1 MKNNFPFLRLVKFNW
16 ILNCVFFWDCLLL
29 SRSFSIGQTATSEK
43 NKKQN
48 TGRPPQDPTSYLH
61 VGAAVVINLDSCG
74 HRWSLIAQVYQRS
87 SAGGQM
93 GRRRSACLARTRDMM
108 RETAWPT
115 DVPVGWGGGEGE
127 WQYKRMFR
135 WRRRRATAR
144 HCLHWRRQRRW
155 KVWLRYCGSWQEMRW
170 LLNHCV
176 FSHKDLKVVSQKK
189 NGPRRLEKKQS
200 NSKGKVF

>member
-1 MKNNFPFLRLVKFNW
+1 MS
-16 ILNCVFFWDCLLL
+16 FFWDCLLL

-48 TGRPPQDPTSYLH
+48 TVRPPQDPTSYLH

-74 HRWSLIAQVYQRS
+74 HRWSLMAQVYQRS

-115 DVPVGWGGGEGE
+115 DVPGGWGVARGSCSINGCSGDGGDEPLL
-127 WQYKRMFR
+127 
-135 WRRRRATAR
+135 ATVSTDGGSGVGRCGWGIVAR
-144 HCLHWRRQRRW
+144 DRRW
-155 KVWLRYCGSWQEMRW
+155 DD
-170 LLNHCV
+170 
-176 FSHKDLKVVSQKK
+176 F
-189 NGPRRLEKKQS
+189 
-200 NSKGKVF
+200 